1 MITLLAKLLKA
12 LNAETSPWAL
22 AWAFVLGMF
31 LGLTPL
37 FSLHNILILFLALSL
52 RINLTGFIVAF
63 IIFSGIAYIIDP
75 LFDYLGESILQAEAL
90 QGFWIGLYENPL
102 ARLLQ
107 YNHTITMGSVVFALL
122 FAIPWLFISYYLI
135 VAYRGRVKA
144 WFERLRFVQVI
155 KGTKFFVVYQRIS
168 GLRGGSL

>member
-1 MITLLAKLLKA
+1 MITLLAKLFKA

-22 AWAFVLGMF
+22 AWAFLLGMV

-37 FSLHNILILFLALSL
+37 FSLHNLLILFLAFSL
-52 RINLTGFIVAF
+52 RINFSGFILAF
-63 IIFSGIAYIIDP
+63 LVFSGLAYLLDP
-75 LFDYLGESILQAEAL
+75 VFDYIGESILQAQAL
-90 QGFWIGLYENPL
+90 QGLWASLYENPL

-107 YNHTITMGSVVFALL
+107 YNHTITMGSVVFCLVVAV
-122 FAIPWLFISYYLI
+122 PWLFISHRLI

-144 WFERLRFVQVI
+144 WFDRLRFVQVI
-155 KGTKFFVVYQRIS
+155 KGTKFFMVYQRIS

>member
-52 RINLTGFIVAF
+52 RINFAGFLVSFAV
-63 IIFSGIAYIIDP
+63 FSAIAYLLDP
-75 LFDYLGESILQAEAL
+75 IFDYLGEAILQAEAL
-90 QGFWIGLYENPL
+90 QSLWIGLYENPL

-122 FAIPWLFISYYLI
+122 FAVPWLFISYHLI
-135 VAYRGRVKA
+135 VAYRGRVRA
-144 WFERLRFVQVI
+144 WFDRLRFVQVI
-155 KGTKFFVVYQRIS
+155 KGTKFFVVYQRVS
-168 GLRGGSL
+168 GFGGGSL